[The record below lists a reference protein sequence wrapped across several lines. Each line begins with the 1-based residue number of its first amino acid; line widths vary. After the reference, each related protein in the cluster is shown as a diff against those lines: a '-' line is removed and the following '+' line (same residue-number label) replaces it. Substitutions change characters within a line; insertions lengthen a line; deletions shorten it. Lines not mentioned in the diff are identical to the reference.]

1 MTQQP
6 RYTSLMQAFMVLL
19 VLAATIFLAI
29 KNNQPEIINNLVTLV
44 FGYYF
49 GVLAQST
56 PPDKPA

>member
-1 MTQQP
+1 
-6 RYTSLMQAFMVLL
+6 MQAFMVLF

-56 PPDKPA
+56 PPDKPV

>member
-1 MTQQP
+1 
-6 RYTSLMQAFMVLL
+6 MVLL
-19 VLAATIFLAI
+19 VLSATVYIAI
-29 KNNQPEIINNLVTLV
+29 RNNQPEIINNLVTLV